1 MIWDRMLNAELAEP
15 AIREV
20 HLNFAT
26 DQPLRADREDISHDQ
41 HPDHQFRIDRRPTH
55 GRIMRCK
62 FAAEPGKIESS
73 IDLPYQMIFRDC
85 VIELKLVEKLR
96 LFALQPTH
104 HGLPPPRFA
113 SARWNHGS
121 PQASTDFCNKI
132 CQLLTFGLRYRQR
145 VHPPHHSITSSAR
158 ASNVGAMSRPSAL
171 AVFRL
176 ITKSYFTGCSTG
188 RSAGLAP
195 LRILSTKVAVRRNRS
210 EKSAAYAIRPP
221 ASAYSLCANIVG
233 SRFFSAKS
241 ASRVRAVNNMEL
253 DSTISAPARASFTAE
268 NARSNSSGP
277 RTPRD

>member
-1 MIWDRMLNAELAEP
+1 MIWDSVLNAELAEP

-41 HPDHQFRIDRRPTH
+41 HPDHQFRINRRPTH

-96 LFALQPTH
+96 LFALQASH

-132 CQLLTFGLRYRQR
+132 GTFRTSREGRTMSVNWAEADLKRRSR
-145 VHPPHHSITSSAR
+145 SHSSA
-158 ASNVGAMSRPSAL
+158 SGWN
-171 AVFRL
+171 
-176 ITKSYFTGCSTG
+176 
-188 RSAGLAP
+188 AP
-195 LRILSTKVAVRRNRS
+195 DA
-210 EKSAAYAIRPP
+210 
-221 ASAYSLCANIVG
+221 
-233 SRFFSAKS
+233 FF
-241 ASRVRAVNNMEL
+241 
-253 DSTISAPARASFTAE
+253 
-268 NARSNSSGP
+268 P
-277 RTPRD
+277 RG

>member
-1 MIWDRMLNAELAEP
+1 MPILTCDRALLVGIGLDQARIDGKAFATNQAGRNARLDHPFEHTTENVSLAEALVAGACKCRMIWDRMLNAELAEP

-132 CQLLTFGLRYRQR
+132 GTFETCRQAMR
-145 VHPPHHSITSSAR
+145 KSVSA
-158 ASNVGAMSRPSAL
+158 
-171 AVFRL
+171 
-176 ITKSYFTGCSTG
+176 
-188 RSAGLAP
+188 
-195 LRILSTKVAVRRNRS
+195 
-210 EKSAAYAIRPP
+210 
-221 ASAYSLCANIVG
+221 
-233 SRFFSAKS
+233 
-241 ASRVRAVNNMEL
+241 
-253 DSTISAPARASFTAE
+253 
-268 NARSNSSGP
+268 
-277 RTPRD
+277 

>member
-1 MIWDRMLNAELAEP
+1 MIWDRILNAELAEP

-26 DQPLRADREDISHDQ
+26 DQTLRADRKDISHDQ

-132 CQLLTFGLRYRQR
+132 CQRQ
-145 VHPPHHSITSSAR
+145 
-158 ASNVGAMSRPSAL
+158 
-171 AVFRL
+171 
-176 ITKSYFTGCSTG
+176 
-188 RSAGLAP
+188 
-195 LRILSTKVAVRRNRS
+195 
-210 EKSAAYAIRPP
+210 
-221 ASAYSLCANIVG
+221 
-233 SRFFSAKS
+233 
-241 ASRVRAVNNMEL
+241 
-253 DSTISAPARASFTAE
+253 
-268 NARSNSSGP
+268 
-277 RTPRD
+277 TPRNSMRQGTCLHANVTAFQYPVSDRPQGLPSVGRVS

>member
-132 CQLLTFGLRYRQR
+132 GTFRKSRARYMCCVWR
-145 VHPPHHSITSSAR
+145 SSC
-158 ASNVGAMSRPSAL
+158 G
-171 AVFRL
+171 
-176 ITKSYFTGCSTG
+176 
-188 RSAGLAP
+188 
-195 LRILSTKVAVRRNRS
+195 
-210 EKSAAYAIRPP
+210 
-221 ASAYSLCANIVG
+221 
-233 SRFFSAKS
+233 
-241 ASRVRAVNNMEL
+241 
-253 DSTISAPARASFTAE
+253 
-268 NARSNSSGP
+268 SSGYHKVRSWVP
-277 RTPRD
+277 SRRRLQLGPDSPSLKLRARVLALCGRRSG

>member
-1 MIWDRMLNAELAEP
+1 MPELAEP

-41 HPDHQFRIDRRPTH
+41 HPDHQFRINRRPTH
-55 GRIMRCK
+55 RRIMRCK

-96 LFALQPTH
+96 LFALQASH

-132 CQLLTFGLRYRQR
+132 GHERKRSR
-145 VHPPHHSITSSAR
+145 
-158 ASNVGAMSRPSAL
+158 MS
-171 AVFRL
+171 
-176 ITKSYFTGCSTG
+176 
-188 RSAGLAP
+188 
-195 LRILSTKVAVRRNRS
+195 
-210 EKSAAYAIRPP
+210 
-221 ASAYSLCANIVG
+221 
-233 SRFFSAKS
+233 
-241 ASRVRAVNNMEL
+241 
-253 DSTISAPARASFTAE
+253 
-268 NARSNSSGP
+268 
-277 RTPRD
+277 RTPRDPASSQLQLKQVSPYYDVAVKS

>member
-1 MIWDRMLNAELAEP
+1 MIWDSVLNAELAEP

-41 HPDHQFRIDRRPTH
+41 HPDHQFRINRRPTH

-132 CQLLTFGLRYRQR
+132 CQQQKCGSVCWQPVSSRQAR
-145 VHPPHHSITSSAR
+145 NFEFELVLSA
-158 ASNVGAMSRPSAL
+158 
-171 AVFRL
+171 F
-176 ITKSYFTGCSTG
+176 
-188 RSAGLAP
+188 
-195 LRILSTKVAVRRNRS
+195 
-210 EKSAAYAIRPP
+210 
-221 ASAYSLCANIVG
+221 
-233 SRFFSAKS
+233 
-241 ASRVRAVNNMEL
+241 
-253 DSTISAPARASFTAE
+253 
-268 NARSNSSGP
+268 
-277 RTPRD
+277 

>member
-1 MIWDRMLNAELAEP
+1 MIWDSVLNAELAEP

-41 HPDHQFRIDRRPTH
+41 HPDHQFRIDRRPTY

-96 LFALQPTH
+96 LFA
-104 HGLPPPRFA
+104 RFA

-132 CQLLTFGLRYRQR
+132 CHNQT
-145 VHPPHHSITSSAR
+145 H
-158 ASNVGAMSRPSAL
+158 
-171 AVFRL
+171 AVQ
-176 ITKSYFTGCSTG
+176 K
-188 RSAGLAP
+188 
-195 LRILSTKVAVRRNRS
+195 
-210 EKSAAYAIRPP
+210 
-221 ASAYSLCANIVG
+221 
-233 SRFFSAKS
+233 
-241 ASRVRAVNNMEL
+241 
-253 DSTISAPARASFTAE
+253 
-268 NARSNSSGP
+268 
-277 RTPRD
+277 